1 MVQNVLTAPITI
13 LRRSIPSFP
22 LSSALGSIQRGL
34 QCLDGLNSGGGIA
47 TFGSITSV
55 GTVSGST
62 WMRIIS
68 QRRRTQ
74 EQDQCLHSKLQPGY
88 PDYPSWSDQ
97 FRQGRPCGEV
107 NTYEPKIS
115 YRL

>member
-47 TFGSITSV
+47 TFGSITNV

-68 QRRRTQ
+68 QRSGSLGAGSMRELDGKTG
-74 EQDQCLHSKLQPGY
+74 H
-88 PDYPSWSDQ
+88 PDLS
-97 FRQGRPCGEV
+97 GLKRPV
-107 NTYEPKIS
+107 S
-115 YRL
+115 